1 VSHFG
6 RPWVA
11 AAAAAA
17 GSSIN
22 SLSAH
27 QSLAIRHPSTSQRRP
42 QSRGRL

>member
-6 RPWVA
+6 RPWV
-11 AAAAAA
+11 AAAA